1 MPEYAGFILQGSVA
15 LYLLW
20 SVRQNTK
27 DITGIRM
34 NLINERKKALKKEA
48 ILKKIIEDKD
58 LLIEKKYGR

>member
-48 ILKKIIEDKD
+48 IFKKIIEDKD